1 MPQKEDL
8 KMGQKASQLTYLFD
22 LLESNDRYSMGS
34 QIDYKLH
41 LYMQNCNYI
50 FVTMHNADHVSK
62 ISAIMQR
69 CYSAVAVVAAST
81 FHKLN
86 DARG

>member
-41 LYMQNCNYI
+41 LYI
-50 FVTMHNADHVSK
+50 RHNAQCRSRFK
-62 ISAIMQR
+62 KTAIMQR
-69 CYSAVAVVAAST
+69 CFSAVAVVAAST